1 MFVCLFVCLLARWFV
16 CLCVCLFSCLFVFM
30 VVPVS
35 FCFSVTLIQFE
46 IMCPKCPLCNRNQKP
61 GGAIAITQ
69 DLFSEARRGNRVRVT
84 ITLSEVLLGNRQRI
98 TSHLFFLYIFV
109 VFLYMCV
116 WSRVCLFVST
126 FVSVCESF
134 VFASGVSCCIIAS
147 VCMFMRVSDLF
158 ISPTSWVT
166 LSCLNVNHAF
176 RCSNEDQTH
185 LEDKLSFK
193 SVVTRWPVSSR
204 YRWSLI
210 CGRVPSVKFCAEPC
224 CSELTCCFPHHIAPT
239 TSPIN
244 VGWLEQTP

>member
-1 MFVCLFVCLLARWFV
+1 MFIYTC
-16 CLCVCLFSCLFVFM
+16 
-30 VVPVS
+30 
-35 FCFSVTLIQFE
+35 IY
-46 IMCPKCPLCNRNQKP
+46 IY
-61 GGAIAITQ
+61 IYI
-69 DLFSEARRGNRVRVT
+69 
-84 ITLSEVLLGNRQRI
+84 
-98 TSHLFFLYIFV
+98 YIFV
-109 VFLYMCV
+109 VYLYMCV
-116 WSRVCLFVST
+116 WSLVCLFVST

-210 CGRVPSVKFCAEPC
+210 CGRVPSVKFCSEPC
-224 CSELTCCFPHHIAPT
+224 CSELTSCFPHHIAPT